1 MGDKEE
7 SSEGAQRL
15 GHHQAASAQ
24 LLCFALEL
32 TVKPRGAPGVLEHIE
47 IDTAHFKGNFPESCE
62 IHALLGDTT
71 STWTTAN
78 GQDKDWTLILP
89 RTKLGSHRQ
98 HYFQLENTEGN
109 IYTHVKVTIYP
120 DGGLQRIRILG
131 RRNAND
137 NENIVEDVVHLG
149 STSAVGESVLAVS
162 PTKHVIPV
170 LPLTPEAFAPFGR
183 VIQAYDDATV
193 APKGAKTS
201 SANAGSA
208 TKFHKLSLVES
219 SYPKDAGA
227 TAGISVYRCQPV
239 AVSDSGFLLLDVLER
254 HPFTNQAFIPM
265 GQSSG
270 SGTAST
276 YIVAVAKTDIDDH
289 PDLSSLRAFLAT
301 GAQGVVY
308 NTAVWRECRY
318 SRDVFTD
325 LTSTPL
331 LQDQPMTVLKVRF
344 YHGVVT

>member
-1 MGDKEE
+1 MGDEEE
-7 SSEGAQRL
+7 SSKGAQRL
-15 GHHQAASAQ
+15 GHHQAVSIQ

-32 TVKPRGAPGVLEHIE
+32 TVKPRGAPGVLEHVE

-62 IHALLGDTT
+62 IHALLDDTT
-71 STWTTAN
+71 STWTSADD
-78 GQDKDWTLILP
+78 QDKSWTSILP
-89 RTKLGSHRQ
+89 RTKLGPHRQ

-131 RRNAND
+131 RRKTYD
-137 NENIVEDVVHLG
+137 NENIAEDVVHPG
-149 STSAVGESVLAVS
+149 SAYAVGESVLAVS
-162 PTKHVIPV
+162 PTKLVIPV

-183 VIQAYDDATV
+183 VIQAYDDATA
-193 APKGAKTS
+193 APKGTKTT

-219 SYPKDAGA
+219 SYPKVAGA
-227 TAGISVYRCQPV
+227 TTGISVYRCQPL
-239 AVSDSGFLLLDVLER
+239 AISDSGFVSLNVLER

-276 YIVAVAKTDIDDH
+276 YIIAVAKTGTDGR
-289 PDLSSLRAFLAT
+289 PDLSTVRAFLAT
-301 GAQGVVY
+301 CAQGIVY
-308 NTAVWRECRY
+308 DTAVWREYHY
-318 SRDVFTD
+318 SRDVFTN
-325 LTSTPL
+325 LTSAPYFKINL
-331 LQDQPMTVLKVRF
+331 
-344 YHGVVT
+344 